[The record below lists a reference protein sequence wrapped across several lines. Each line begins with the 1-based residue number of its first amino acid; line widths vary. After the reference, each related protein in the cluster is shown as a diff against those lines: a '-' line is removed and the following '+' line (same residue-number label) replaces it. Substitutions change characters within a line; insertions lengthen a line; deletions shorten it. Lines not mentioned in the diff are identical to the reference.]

1 MRKQWLFTLSV
12 LPFGSYVFAKNGFLL
27 VKEDGK
33 LKALKDRNDDA
44 RQRSITGKLPGILLS
59 GAAAL
64 GRFK

>member
-1 MRKQWLFTLSV
+1 MRKQWLFALSV
-12 LPFGSYVFAKNGFLL
+12 LAFGSYVFAKNGFLL

-33 LKALKDRNDDA
+33 RKALKDRNDDA
-44 RQRSITGKLPGILLS
+44 RQRNITGKLPGILLS